1 MIKRAPFIAAGVAVL
16 LVALTY
22 MFLVKPKM
30 ADVAAAKVTLTQKQ
44 SEATTLQTL
53 LATLRD
59 DQANATKF
67 QDTIDMVDQK
77 VPPIMDQQGILALL
91 RLTAEQAG
99 VDHTAVTF
107 GTPTITPASG
117 VSLVPVSVTVQG
129 RYFTIAEFFSKIEA
143 LPRAAKVVQFTLSPG
158 GSLLVGPAPPGTM
171 QLQASLEFFTS
182 DTSAGPGSDPGSQQP
197 TSGAP

>member
-1 MIKRAPFIAAGVAVL
+1 MNKRAPLIAAGVAVL

-67 QDTIDMVDQK
+67 QATIDMVDQK

-107 GTPTITPASG
+107 GTPTISPASG
-117 VSLVPVSVTVQG
+117 GSLVPVSITVQG
-129 RYFTIAEFFSKIEA
+129 RYFTIAEFFSKIEG

-197 TSGAP
+197 ISGAP

>member
-1 MIKRAPFIAAGVAVL
+1 MNKRAPLIAAGAAVL

-67 QDTIDMVDQK
+67 QATIDMVDQK

-107 GTPTITPASG
+107 GTPTISLASG

-197 TSGAP
+197 ISGAP